1 MAWFSIGILKPTAK
15 SSMLRQLAPLGKLVH
30 FANKVGIIQVPR
42 YPYFNFA
49 KCEWSILLNQSFVV
63 FSKISQNLQFILSS
77 LKDARG
83 ILCYFCHRI
92 LRTNRI
98 PGTLLFRY
106 RILCSGAVRYLWIL
120 WGPCVSHSVDDHC
133 IANVVSIFISA
144 SGVFRMPGNS
154 RRDYSLFQ
162 NRLTCCRYHL
172 YV

>member
-63 FSKISQNLQFILSS
+63 FSKFLQKLQFILSS
-77 LKDARG
+77 LKDAWG

-106 RILCSGAVRYLWIL
+106 RILCSDPVRYLWIL
-120 WGPCVSHSVDDHC
+120 WGPCVSHS
-133 IANVVSIFISA
+133 F
-144 SGVFRMPGNS
+144 S
-154 RRDYSLFQ
+154 RRPLHCQCCFNIHFSVRCIPHARQLKT
-162 NRLTCCRYHL
+162 RL
-172 YV
+172 